1 MNCKEVVE
9 YLNVE
14 QLRRM
19 VWEKLSYNELVLY
32 RLELDNIIETNRRM
46 IAKGLEEQLAAI
58 YKRAKDFDLHIEG
71 KKICF
76 KEDYFGEDE

>member
-1 MNCKEVVE
+1 MDCKEVME
-9 YLNVE
+9 YLSIE

-19 VWEKLSYNELVLY
+19 VWEKLSYNDLIKY
-32 RLELDNIIETNRRM
+32 RLELDDIIETNRRM

-58 YKRAKDFDLHIEG
+58 YKRANDFDLHIEG

-76 KEDYFGEDE
+76 KEDYFEEDD